1 MPYDDHEPEFG
12 WDDEWACEPDPG
24 LNSCLPLSL
33 NDAPLGAQGL
43 NGVPLTER
51 SPDPR
56 VLYQREFWIT
66 EHLETIWLDNCDEDW
81 LKGLLVAV
89 RFLAKRLHAQAAED
103 EVLTTSSAVAW
114 AYRTLGVLPVE
125 DFDPL
130 VWVEATPF
138 MRELRSRLR
147 GLGWQELDG
156 DGHPR

>member
-12 WDDEWACEPDPG
+12 WDPDPE
-24 LNSCLPLSL
+24 LNSCLPLSFD
-33 NDAPLGAQGL
+33 DAPLGAQGL
-43 NGVPLTER
+43 RTVPLSGR

-147 GLGWQELDG
+147 DLGWQELDG